1 METKISRERA
11 IQIIQRLMSWMSED
25 CLPKD
30 AIAEFEAC
38 GLDYAEIRALGFG
51 YLLEGLEDEDE

>member
-1 METKISRERA
+1 MKTKISRERA

-51 YLLEGLEDEDE
+51 YLLEELEDDE

>member
-1 METKISRERA
+1 MKTKISRERA

-25 CLPKD
+25 CLAED
-30 AIAEFEAC
+30 AVAEFEAC

-51 YLLEGLEDEDE
+51 YLLEGLEDEE